1 MRGHWPGQA
10 GCCRLGLAVPVV
22 DQVALGHFPVLEGVL
37 LDLGVQGADQGVLGH
52 LPGWVDYLLG
62 G

>member
-1 MRGHWPGQA
+1 MRGHWPGQVD
-10 GCCRLGLAVPVV
+10 CFRPGLAVPGV
-22 DQVALGHFPVLEGVL
+22 DQVVLGHFPVLKGVL

-52 LPGWVDYLLG
+52 LPGWVGYLLG